1 MANLQR
7 VRCNWSG
14 SGVVGPGVTTF
25 YVQEAYSGWLP
36 DLNTFWSYWTNR
48 IPAGITVSTPSTGD
62 LIDVATGEISGSWTE
77 SGASNVAMVA
87 AGAYAK
93 GVGCRIAWQ
102 TDGVRAGRRV
112 RGSTFIVPLQAG
124 NYSVDGTLEDAAYTA
139 FTATANALVAALEGN
154 LVIYSRPGTAGAGQA
169 SPVIAGQVKDTVSW
183 LRSRR
188 T

>member
-25 YVQEAYSGWLP
+25 YVEEAYSGWLP

-48 IPAGITVSTPSTGD
+48 IPAGITVTTPSTGD

-77 SGASNVAMVA
+77 TGSSVVNMVA

-93 GVGCRIAWQ
+93 GVGARIKWA
-102 TDGVRAGRRV
+102 TSGIRAGRRV

-139 FTATANALVAALEGN
+139 FQATAQALVTALEGN
-154 LVIYSRPGTAGAGQA
+154 LMIYSRPGTAGAGQA
-169 SPVIAGQVKDTVSW
+169 SPVTVASVADSVSW